1 MIANNMNDLERML
14 RKEARKAMDVV
25 SAKALGNMYEE
36 TGDYYSQGK
45 PKMYQ
50 RTGALGDTPKVT
62 KTTSLGDE
70 VSFDAY
76 LDQKYVYETGDNPTM
91 GQVLDLANYG
101 TPWTTHSGATARATL
116 GKKGFWERS
125 EKKIE
130 KTLDDT
136 MSQFFEKQ

>member
-1 MIANNMNDLERML
+1 MIASNMNNLERML
-14 RKEARKAMDVV
+14 RNEARKAMDVV
-25 SAKALGNMYEE
+25 SAKALGDMYEE

-50 RTGALGDTPKVT
+50 RTGALGNTPKVT
-62 KTTSLGDE
+62 KTTSSGDE

-76 LDQKYVYETGDNPTM
+76 LDQNYVYPTGDNPSM

-101 TPWTTHSGATARATL
+101 IPWTTQGGATARSTL

-125 EKKIE
+125 EKKME

-136 MSQFFEKQ
+136 MSQFFDKQ